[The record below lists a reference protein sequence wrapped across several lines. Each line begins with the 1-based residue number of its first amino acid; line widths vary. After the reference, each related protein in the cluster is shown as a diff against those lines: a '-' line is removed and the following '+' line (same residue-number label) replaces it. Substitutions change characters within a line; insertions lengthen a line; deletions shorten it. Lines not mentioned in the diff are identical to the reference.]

1 LGDVTRLIE
10 FSSSVLMKIFFADAS
25 VKFPFYFG
33 FFYRGIYCFV
43 LGNLMPTVYL
53 YFSFEAGIEI
63 GICKAV
69 PSFFAF
75 LRIHFTKPFA
85 LVFELI
91 P

>member
-1 LGDVTRLIE
+1 
-10 FSSSVLMKIFFADAS
+10 
-25 VKFPFYFG
+25 
-33 FFYRGIYCFV
+33 
-43 LGNLMPTVYL
+43 MPTVYL
-53 YFSFEAGIEI
+53 YFSFDAGIER

-69 PSFFAF
+69 PSFFAL

>member
-1 LGDVTRLIE
+1 
-10 FSSSVLMKIFFADAS
+10 MKIFFADAS

>member
-1 LGDVTRLIE
+1 MQALNFLFTLV
-10 FSSSVLMKIFFADAS
+10 
-25 VKFPFYFG
+25 
-33 FFYRGIYCFV
+33 FFYGGIYCFV

-63 GICKAV
+63 GICKVV
-69 PSFFAF
+69 PSFFAY
-75 LRIHFTKPFA
+75 LRIHFAKPFA